1 MTRARELTETE
12 NKQREL
18 NESELDAVSGG
29 TKSGGTVAAGWD
41 IKASSQSVTMEFVR
55 WALSTSNVNW
65 ANPTNCGTT
74 NSTQSPAGSL

>member
-18 NESELDAVSGG
+18 TESELDAVSGG

-41 IKASSQSVTMEFVR
+41 IKANKRV
-55 WALSTSNVNW
+55 
-65 ANPTNCGTT
+65 
-74 NSTQSPAGSL
+74 